1 MKKFI
6 CNCDCHYIDIDN
18 RPIYG
23 EDYIGM
29 TIYQYRSEETGK
41 IYKKRK
47 KLGTVVLI
55 GKEATKFKKEI
66 VK

>member
-1 MKKFI
+1 
-6 CNCDCHYIDIDN
+6 
-18 RPIYG
+18 
-23 EDYIGM
+23 M

-41 IYKKRK
+41 IYKKPK